1 MYSTDKEVRL
11 SSSSVKSKKSPGTQ
25 MRVIRTTNGTGVEE
39 YDQLDGPSLLKKTL
53 GLQNKH
59 HSQYVGA
66 TRGIE
71 PDLLGQL
78 AISGNSEVYLTHGS
92 LRRVSSTEAF
102 LLLPDPDTQGY
113 SDELDDL
120 DAI

>member
-1 MYSTDKEVRL
+1 M
-11 SSSSVKSKKSPGTQ
+11 
-25 MRVIRTTNGTGVEE
+25 EE
-39 YDQLDGPSLLKKTL
+39 YDDLEGPSLLKKTL

-71 PDLLGQL
+71 PALLGPLATGQNDAVQL
-78 AISGNSEVYLTHGS
+78 TGAT

-102 LLLPDPDTQGY
+102 LLFPDPGTQGY
-113 SDELDDL
+113 SDELNDL
-120 DAI
+120 DAY